1 MSTVEVTEGIRGTL
15 VKLGLA
21 QPSSRAF
28 VIGVTAAGLLYLAG
42 QPKASFREDGTMK
55 PLRWLSP
62 EPDATTTHFLLLP
75 VGAAVAGYLFT

>member
-28 VIGVTAAGLLYLAG
+28 VIGVTTAGLLYLAG
-42 QPKASFREDGTMK
+42 RPKASFREDGTMK
-55 PLRWLSP
+55 PCRLLSP
-62 EPDATTTHFLLLP
+62 EPDATITHFLLFP
-75 VGAAVAGYLFT
+75 VSAAVAGYLFT

>member
-1 MSTVEVTEGIRGTL
+1 MTTVEVTDGVRGVL

-28 VIGVTAAGLLYLAG
+28 VIGITAAGLLYLAG
-42 QPKASFREDGTMK
+42 RPKASFREDGTMK

-62 EPDATTTHFLLLP
+62 EPDATYTHFLLVP